1 MDNFKVNL
9 LKNIEAEIMQLGGK
23 ITKIREGQGNSA
35 EYKNLIQAYKEIV
48 DVYYK
53 VKDDIDDKVVIHG
66 VNEENGTMTYGEFD
80 TRCQKRSIERTI
92 FAIDAVKDLPEELS
106 RDVKHFIKNN
116 SKCEFWEVK
125 KELTPLNHLLFC
137 SGSLQI
143 CDIHYKIDG
152 KKIQFDKGNEFW
164 QDNNLRIV
172 WLDENDPEKDL
183 KIKDLEKRLEKL
195 ESLNKENNFQ
205 DSKIKDL
212 ENIKGEIVNISKKD
226 IFSEDE

>member
-1 MDNFKVNL
+1 MSDTTNPVDL
-9 LKNIEAEIMQLGGK
+9 IPQ
-23 ITKIREGQGNSA
+23 QS
-35 EYKNLIQAYKEIV
+35 IQAITTDE
-48 DVYYK
+48 K
-53 VKDDIDDKVVIHG
+53 V
-66 VNEENGTMTYGEFD
+66 EENGTMTYGEFD

-92 FAIDAVKDLPEELS
+92 SAIDAVKDLPEELS

-164 QDNNLRIV
+164 QDNNFQSKFVNRI
-172 WLDENDPEKDL
+172 
-183 KIKDLEKRLEKL
+183 
-195 ESLNKENNFQ
+195 
-205 DSKIKDL
+205 SKIL
-212 ENIKGEIVNISKKD
+212 SL
-226 IFSEDE
+226 F